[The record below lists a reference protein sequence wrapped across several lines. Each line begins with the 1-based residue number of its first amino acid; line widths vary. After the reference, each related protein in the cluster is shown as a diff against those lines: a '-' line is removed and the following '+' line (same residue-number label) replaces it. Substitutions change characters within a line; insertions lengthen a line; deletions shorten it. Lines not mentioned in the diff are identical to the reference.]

1 MIYRNHPRWDLL
13 KLIQN
18 KYPNIPIICDPS
30 HIAGNR
36 KYVKKIASLA
46 CEKNIS
52 GLMIEVHNN
61 PKIALSDKKQQI
73 DIIQFGALCKYLR
86 EST

>member
-1 MIYRNHPRWDLL
+1 MTVMNHLTEQDTRQSDTTDVLRTV
-13 KLIQN
+13 
-18 KYPNIPIICDPS
+18 
-30 HIAGNR
+30 AGNR

-52 GLMIEVHNN
+52 GLMIEVHNI

-86 EST
+86 KST